1 MSKINYN
8 LSKLTLYDKK
18 KILDPPDVSDII
30 VLDINNEDKSD
41 KYSYFSR
48 NDYKEYALCTGNY
61 VNKIQQGDFVIWE
74 SCNKNDCSHL
84 VLFYDGDDKYIV
96 IVPYEGNLILLH
108 KSSDGSWIN
117 IKTKVDLNKLQM
129 FQKNGND
136 LCIGMFYYDLQLFN
150 LKIVFEIRC
159 EMIVYQRRLIYNHC
173 NKPIHGHP
181 YSLTF
186 NLKDGTIS
194 IHLTD
199 ESILTFQNLKTELP
213 EITNFRISDKNDD
226 CYKPSHF
233 NVNHGVEVYKD
244 EQLHKQLCLYGFKK
258 HICSA
263 YKNYYDKSVDT
274 EAESVI
280 VDGNLIMST
289 DKYVT
294 YCSQSVRGFEA
305 KQGYYIGK
313 ILNRSPRYGNLD
325 LPQYI
330 YNKKTIRN
338 SRYLS
343 TENRDLEYNYKY
355 CIDYFGSIRPDITR
369 LKFYNM
375 EDIEITSDGFDVTH
389 DDFFY
394 AIRFKTEL
402 YRVVYNGKEYWN
414 YNNDNSNGF
423 PNKIYFTDYNNDM
436 NVCFNDGK
444 IVKVKIKVHFLKLY
458 TTDEFGNSVPI
469 NENYCRIT
477 KPEKCKQL
485 YKLKEG
491 AKCTEIYF
499 YDVEL
504 IWKHKEGDP
513 YPISICYDYEFYEA
527 SVRFEKYF
535 IISMRGRHNTTWD
548 TLLFPIPRSLKL
560 FQLNG
565 HGETVEL
572 NDKHYFL
579 TCDHFGDF
587 RYKMNKNVEC
597 VEIKLGD
604 LSIWRHQPSQ
614 PYPHTVSYLIF
625 HGFITGFCKT
635 LNIKMERKR
644 GIWITKFHPIQ
655 LFEKFR
661 RNKKLKLT
669 NSKS

>member
-1 MSKINYN
+1 MSKNNYN
-8 LSKLTLYDKK
+8 LSKLTFYDKK

-48 NDYKEYALCTGNY
+48 NDYKEYAICTGNY
-61 VNKIQQGDFVIWE
+61 INKLKQGDCVIWE

-117 IKTKVDLNKLQM
+117 IKTKVDLNKLEM
-129 FQKNGND
+129 FQKDG
-136 LCIGMFYYDLQLFN
+136 LTLFIGFFHFDLQ
-150 LKIVFEIRC
+150 I
-159 EMIVYQRRLIYNHC
+159 
-173 NKPIHGHP
+173 PIHGHP
-181 YSLTF
+181 YSLCF
-186 NLKDGTIS
+186 NLLDGTIS

-199 ESILTFQNLKTELP
+199 ESILTFQNIKTELP
-213 EITNFRISDKNDD
+213 EITNFPNSDRNDP
-226 CYKPSHF
+226 YNSSHF
-233 NVNHGVEVYKD
+233 KPNHLDVY
-244 EQLHKQLCLYGFKK
+244 EWEELYERLIRYGFKRK
-258 HICSA
+258 DICSFF
-263 YKNYYDKSVDT
+263 KNFHDQSIDI
-274 EAESVI
+274 ESDHAI
-280 VDGNLIMST
+280 IDANLIMST

-294 YCSQSVRGFEA
+294 YCSPSKKSFHCR
-305 KQGYYIGK
+305 QGYYFGK
-313 ILNRSPRYGNLD
+313 IINRSLFCVTSD
-325 LPQYI
+325 LPEYDYI
-330 YNKKTIRN
+330 KITIRN
-338 SRYLS
+338 LGYLS
-343 TENRDLEYNYKY
+343 TENSDLEYNYKY
-355 CIDYFGSIRPDITR
+355 TDFTCSIKPDITR

-375 EDIEITSDGFDVTH
+375 KDIEITSDGFDVTH

-402 YRVVYNGKEYWN
+402 YRVVYDGKEYWN
-414 YNNDNSNGF
+414 YNSDKSNGF

-458 TTDEFGNSVPI
+458 TTDEFGNTIPI
-469 NENYCRIT
+469 SENYYKTTKSPGRIL
-477 KPEKCKQL
+477 L
-485 YKLKEG
+485 YKFKEG
-491 AKCTEIYF
+491 VKCTEIWH

-504 IWKHKEGDP
+504 VWKHKQGDP
-513 YPISICYDYEFYEA
+513 YPISIYYNNEFHEA
-527 SVRFEKYF
+527 SIRFEKYF

-548 TLLFPIPRSLKL
+548 TLLFPIPRPLKL

-604 LSIWRHQPSQ
+604 LSLWRHQPSDQ
-614 PYPHTVSYLIF
+614 YPHTVAYLLFPCYIR
-625 HGFITGFCKT
+625 GFCKT
-635 LNIKMERKR
+635 LNIKFERKR
-644 GIWITKFHPIQ
+644 GIW
-655 LFEKFR
+655 
-661 RNKKLKLT
+661 
-669 NSKS
+669 NSKIHVLP